1 MKKMQEFRLF
11 NTLRDKFESRTDC
24 LVNHFGE
31 AFSDVLEKFDRP
43 KLRALIEGYVKM
55 RASVNKLEYSETK
68 LAESDLLVPFTWLK
82 NIFLSLENY
91 LDMALDKLI
100 SKHDSYEMT
109 FTEIIYPEAPAPG
122 NLKNFNLQ
130 KLFNKRK
137 TQTNLPHQNLN
148 ASFIDPQT
156 IEREIN
162 KMSLNMSLDN
172 IDLSKLA
179 EATLTPDP
187 TEPQRIK
194 KQLPISELIFSGD
207 LTRVDGYDLASYLV
221 MSADITTNILNNY
234 EKI

>member
-1 MKKMQEFRLF
+1 M
-11 NTLRDKFESRTDC
+11 
-24 LVNHFGE
+24 
-31 AFSDVLEKFDRP
+31 LEKFDRK

-100 SKHDSYEMT
+100 IKHDSYEMT
-109 FTEIIYPEAPAPG
+109 FTEIIYPEAPPA
-122 NLKNFNLQ
+122 NAKNFNLQ

-137 TQTNLPHQNLN
+137 TQTTSPNPNLN
-148 ASFIDPQT
+148 ASFIDPQI

-162 KMSLNMSLDN
+162 KQTLNMSLDN
-172 IDLSKLA
+172 IDFSKLA
-179 EATLTPDP
+179 EATLESDP

-194 KQLPISELIFSGD
+194 KQ
-207 LTRVDGYDLASYLV
+207 
-221 MSADITTNILNNY
+221 
-234 EKI
+234 